1 MRSER
6 APSGSVQRAHR
17 HAGAEHDQ
25 QPDAQHRLQL
35 SSSGSVQTT
44 PASVELSTTAISFGN
59 VATNTTT
66 TRQVVAT
73 NTGAGLLTWGA
84 APAIEGHGVFTAGL
98 TSCGATLA
106 AGGSCLAEVTFTPTT
121 TGTFNGTLTF
131 TSTLAN

>member
-6 APSGSVQRAHR
+6 APPGSVQRAHR

-59 VATNTTT
+59 VATNTG
-66 TRQVVAT
+66 V
-73 NTGAGLLTWGA
+73 GLLTWGA